1 LLLSSSASTLPELRR
16 LLLALALALPS
27 SSPSVLK
34 TRVLSVAMPE
44 GSLRRRLKAFAVEPT
59 NAALQ

>member
-16 LLLALALALPS
+16 LLLALALPS